1 VAGTTGVGS
10 TANYTIV
17 QVTSAGSLGWEETY
31 NGPANGSD
39 VAGGIAIFTP
49 SSRLGEVT
57 YPQVNVTG
65 TANNITAINTV
76 QYIHLS
82 GILTLAASSPDTLT
96 GLASTLAGPSA
107 TQLSN
112 YPNPFRGA
120 TTITYTLTQNSHVT
134 LQVYDGA
141 GRPMALLV
149 DEDETA
155 GPHTLPF
162 NAGRLATGI
171 YQYRI
176 IAQSPQGTFTQ
187 TKQMIV
193 Q

>member
-1 VAGTTGVGS
+1 MSTGNLGLATQQITTAGTQGWQVFNTYPYGVTGLAV
-10 TANYTIV
+10 
-17 QVTSAGSLGWEETY
+17 
-31 NGPANGSD
+31 
-39 VAGGIAIFTP
+39 FTP
-49 SSRLGEVT
+49 VSRFGQIV
-57 YPQVNVTG
+57 YPQVDVASIT
-65 TANNITAINTV
+65 TNNQAINTA
-76 QYIHLS
+76 QYQQIMVNELS
-82 GILTLAASSPDTLT
+82 SASDTLT
-96 GLASTLAGPSA
+96 GLAATLTPSA
-107 TQLSN
+107 AQLSN